1 MAGDGFGYP
10 PAPAILRCSLFTTRS
25 CIFHGLPSA
34 SDALNVKL
42 FESRNLRFELPYV
55 NAPVNVC
62 AMNPSR

>member
-42 FESRNLRFELPYV
+42 FESRTYALNSLMSTLLSMSV
-55 NAPVNVC
+55 Q
-62 AMNPSR
+62 